1 MKQGDSLIVKRVHKF
16 GHEDAS
22 EEFVAQ
28 ASYVEDFV
36 ITTKT
41 GTVYKYNLVSGK
53 SFSRYCQQIRG
64 DDTTNL
70 EDYAYVYKYNLVSG
84 KSFSRYCQQIRGDD
98 TTNLEDY
105 AYVSLPDVMKLQALI
120 LDPTYVKNPNKL
132 QGMLQVFR
140 EKDFRGAPG
149 RLVYLAD
156 YRKRICTS
164 GVVEKEPVI
173 TKREIALY

>member
-1 MKQGDSLIVKRVHKF
+1 MTKQGDSLIVKKVHKF

-64 DDTTNL
+64 G
-70 EDYAYVYKYNLVSG
+70 E
-84 KSFSRYCQQIRGDD
+84 

-105 AYVSLPDVMKLQALI
+105 AYVSLPDLMKLQTLI

-156 YRKRICTS
+156 SRKRICTS

-173 TKREIALY
+173 TRREIALY